1 MALRRGDRGAPVFD
15 LQRRLEALGYPPGP
29 IDGIFGPRTEA
40 AVRAFQRDAGMVPD
54 GIVGPRTRRA
64 LARARGGAAAG
75 RGGGDPAARP
85 VRRERGAPPGEP
97 RWMAIARREI
107 CTREARAGQPPNARI
122 VEYHQSTSLRA
133 TSDRTPWCA
142 AFVSWVLEQAGIRS
156 TRSARAKSY
165 LDWGH
170 ALDAPRVGAVAVF
183 HRGPGAPTARGPG
196 HVGFLVEERE
206 NAVLL
211 LGGNQS
217 NHVNIKSYAKS
228 RLMAYRWPATSP

>member
-1 MALRRGDRGAPVFD
+1 MALRRGDRGARVFE
-15 LQRRLEALGYPPGP
+15 LQRRLEELGYGPGP

-40 AVRAFQRDAGMVPD
+40 AVRAFQRDAGLVAD
-54 GIVGPRTRRA
+54 GIVGPRTRAA
-64 LARARGGAAAG
+64 LEAPQCRTTTRPK
-75 RGGGDPAARP
+75 RRP
-85 VRRERGAPPGEP
+85 VRRPVRQAAGGAGEP

-133 TSDRTPWCA
+133 QDDRTPWCA

-170 ALDAPRVGAVAVF
+170 ALDEPRVGAIVVF
-183 HRGPGAPTARGPG
+183 HRGSGAPSSRGPG

-206 NAVLL
+206 RDILL
-211 LGGNQS
+211 LGGNQR
-217 NHVNIKSYAKS
+217 NHVNIKAYSKS
-228 RLMAYRWPATSP
+228 RLLAYRWPATSP

>member
-1 MALRRGDRGAPVFD
+1 MALRRGDRGASVFD
-15 LQRRLEALGYPPGP
+15 LQRRLAALGYPPGP

-40 AVRAFQRDAGMVPD
+40 AVRAFQRDSGLVPD

-64 LARARGGAAAG
+64 LARARSGAGA
-75 RGGGDPAARP
+75 DPAARP
-85 VRRERGAPPGEP
+85 VRRDRGAPPGEP
-97 RWMAIARREI
+97 PWMAIARREI

-122 VEYHQSTSLRA
+122 VEYHQVTSLRA

-170 ALDAPRVGAVAVF
+170 ALDAPRVGAIAVF
-183 HRGPGAPTARGPG
+183 HRGSGAPTARGPG

-206 NAVLL
+206 NSVLL
-211 LGGNQS
+211 LGGNQG
-217 NHVNIKSYAKS
+217 NHVNIRSYSRS